1 MTILPETRLLKLLG
15 QLSTLS
21 VMQLPED
28 IELSRPAISLLTWI
42 SSSPGCGVVDIAR
55 GLHLSPPTISV
66 GIRRLIKG
74 GWLERR
80 HDPED
85 RRARPVYLTR
95 KGKAFIKDLRAHQTK
110 MFRIFLS
117 GLSTEEQDQ
126 LISLLEQA
134 ISSLEQSK

>member
-1 MTILPETRLLKLLG
+1 MTILSETRLLNLLG

-95 KGKAFIKDLRAHQTK
+95 KGKAFIKDLRAHQIK

-126 LISLLEQA
+126 LVRLLEQA

>member
-1 MTILPETRLLKLLG
+1 MTTLPETRLLNLLG

-21 VMQLPED
+21 VLQLPED

-42 SSSPGCGVVDIAR
+42 SSSPGSGVVDIAR

-80 HDPED
+80 HDSED
-85 RRARPVYLTR
+85 RRARPVYLTH
-95 KGKAFIKDLRAHQTK
+95 KGKDFLMDLRAHQIE
-110 MFRIFLS
+110 MFKIFLS
-117 GLSTEEQDQ
+117 GLSAEEQEQ
-126 LISLLEQA
+126 LIGLLEQA
-134 ISSLEQSK
+134 IASLDRSN